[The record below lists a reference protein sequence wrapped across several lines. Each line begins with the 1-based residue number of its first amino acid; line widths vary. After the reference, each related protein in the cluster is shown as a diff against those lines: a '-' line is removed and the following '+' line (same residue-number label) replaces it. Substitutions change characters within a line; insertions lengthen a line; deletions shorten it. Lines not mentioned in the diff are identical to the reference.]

1 MPKPLIIA
9 HRGAS
14 AYAPENTL
22 AAFKKAINL
31 GADGIELDVHLSKD
45 GEVVVIHDRTIDR
58 TSNGKGQVAE
68 MSLKELK
75 ALDFGSWFSD
85 EYQKESIPLLR
96 EVLELLK
103 DWNGLLNIELKQNGL
118 ERYPQIE
125 EKVLNLLGTY
135 GFLERAIISSFDHY
149 SLMKVKEIDPSM
161 RICPLYMANLYKPW
175 EYAYMLNAFA
185 IHPHY
190 HTVVPDLVK
199 KCHEYNIQV
208 NVYTVDCPE
217 HIQLMVDAGVDGI
230 ITNVPDIAIQVR
242 GQSFKFI

>member
-22 AAFKKAINL
+22 AAFKKAIDL

-118 ERYPQIE
+118 ERYPLAAALGEKAGLPQIR
-125 EKVLNLLGTY
+125 LHDLRYIHATLFT
-135 GFLERAIISSFDHY
+135 DP
-149 SLMKVKEIDPSM
+149 VKNKFQDFQNPGI
-161 RICPLYMANLYKPW
+161 L
-175 EYAYMLNAFA
+175 
-185 IHPHY
+185 
-190 HTVVPDLVK
+190 
-199 KCHEYNIQV
+199 
-208 NVYTVDCPE
+208 
-217 HIQLMVDAGVDGI
+217 DAGAGGRTRTGTVLFRPQD
-230 ITNVPDIAIQVR
+230 
-242 GQSFKFI
+242 FKSYIYLYR